1 MLFNRNGCDGSTS
14 LERGFVAM
22 KVITRIIVTTLLV
35 LSASSICLADPP
47 DPPAPPQS
55 QYTIQLPG

>member
-1 MLFNRNGCDGSTS
+1 
-14 LERGFVAM
+14 M